1 MPVFDM
7 LNKKRKKELDLPLP
21 PPPPPDA
28 FEFPDIPARD
38 EEVSISKP
46 EPIPII
52 DTSEDFKKSGLSI
65 SEPREL
71 KFKPTRP
78 VFISLD
84 DFKKV
89 NENLLK
95 IRSRIEEANDSIE
108 DLEKLYEK
116 QQKSMTS
123 WIAELESIEKK
134 ISQADEIIGSHEKR

>member
-1 MPVFDM
+1 MPVFDI
-7 LNKKRKKELDLPLP
+7 LGKKRKKALDIPLP

-28 FEFPDIPARD
+28 FEFPDIPPR
-38 EEVSISKP
+38 EGLSEP
-46 EPIPII
+46 EPIPVI
-52 DTSEDFKKSGLSI
+52 DTSDDFKKSGLSI

-71 KFKPTRP
+71 KFKPTKP

-89 NENLLK
+89 NEDLLK

-108 DLEKLYEK
+108 ELEKLYEK

-123 WIAELESIEKK
+123 WIAELESVEKK